1 LERSDD
7 GLARSHEQTTLAAAA
22 AARMIR
28 SSLGGML
35 SPIKELPLKERAAER
50 GEDDEYEEEE
60 VVEEDEEEE
69 DDEEQLL
76 AAADALGRRMH
87 SASFQM
93 MPVRAACG
101 CLLAAS
107 DVSVMRAP
115 LSPPVSQLC

>member
-1 LERSDD
+1 
-7 GLARSHEQTTLAAAA
+7 
-22 AARMIR
+22 MIR

-60 VVEEDEEEE
+60 VVEEDEEE

-93 MPVRAACG
+93 MPVRACG

-115 LSPPVSQLC
+115 AASFGKSTMLIN